1 MLTENGE
8 VLTFGDGS
16 VGQLGRCSRVSHI
29 RSQRMVNDSPDSLR
43 ISVYDKEKK
52 KLVMFDNIMA
62 GGFWTAARSINGAV
76 YVCGLNN
83 FGQLGVPT
91 PEALED
97 NGLCCVFFVRSSTR
111 HKKFICTLFTL
122 CYTKQT
128 NFL

>member
-29 RSQRMVNDSPDSLR
+29 RSQRMVNDSPDSLK
-43 ISVYDKEKK
+43 ISVYDKGRK

-62 GGFWTAARSINGAV
+62 GGFWTAARSIDGAV

-91 PEALED
+91 PEAPEDQGVYAFFLELSE
-97 NGLCCVFFVRSSTR
+97 GLKHSYIPYLLFA
-111 HKKFICTLFTL
+111 TLSRLIF
-122 CYTKQT
+122 
-128 NFL
+128 